1 MPKFEYVITDKAG
14 RKKEGTINA
23 SNKQKATEKLRRK
36 NEIIISITEK
46 KRGRLFLFGKPRM
59 SLQEKVVFTKS
70 LATMIKVGI
79 TVTEAF
85 EIIFDQA
92 EKRGLKSMFEDI
104 LERIKTGQSLA
115 SSLRKYN
122 HVFSDLFV
130 NMIETGEESGNLG
143 RVLHR
148 LTIQLEKEYELRKRV
163 TTALIYPAVIISVTI
178 IMAVGIVLFIMPK
191 ITKIFEKF
199 DIDLPLPTR
208 MLIGFSKFLTE
219 QTLIAVAVTVGIT
232 GGIIFL
238 AKLKAL
244 KPFWHTLSLKL
255 PVFGDLLISAN
266 VARFS
271 RTINSLLQSGVPVA
285 EGLGMT
291 GKMLDNTLY
300 KTALEEVGEKI
311 VQGGSIGENLEKH
324 KRLFPQLATKMLQ
337 IGEKTGSLEVTT
349 KYIAQLYEKNVEDK
363 TRNLSVLLEPLL
375 LVFMAVMVGGIALSI
390 ILPIY
395 QLPNLLNK

>member
-1 MPKFEYVITDKAG
+1 
-14 RKKEGTINA
+14 
-23 SNKQKATEKLRRK
+23 
-36 NEIIISITEK
+36 
-46 KRGRLFLFGKPRM
+46 
-59 SLQEKVVFTKS
+59 
-70 LATMIKVGI
+70 MIKVGI

-85 EIIFDQA
+85 EIIFAQA
-92 EKRGLKSMFEDI
+92 EKRGLRSMFEDI

-122 HVFSDLFV
+122 SVFSNLFV

-148 LTIQLEKEYELRKRV
+148 LTIQLEKEYELKKRV
-163 TTALIYPAVIISVTI
+163 FSALIYPAVIISVTI
-178 IMAVGIVLFIMPK
+178 IMAIGIVLFIMPK
-191 ITKIFEKF
+191 ITGIFEKF

-208 MLIGFSKFLTE
+208 ILIGFSKFLTE
-219 QTLIAVAVTVGIT
+219 QTLIAIGMTVGIV

-238 AKLKAL
+238 GKLKAL

-285 EGLGMT
+285 EGLEMT

-311 VQGGSIGENLEKH
+311 AQGGSIGKNLEKH
-324 KRLFPQLATKMLQ
+324 GKLFPQLATKMLE

-395 QLPNLLNK
+395 QLPSLLNK